1 MNHAE
6 QLRARLNPHS
16 QNLVDVMADGFMIQR
31 NWLKLFQPMG
41 WSTRT
46 CWLVLVPTAISLTLL
61 CWMLMEMLIR
71 I

>member
-6 QLRARLNPHS
+6 QLRARLNPHG
-16 QNLVDVMADGFMIQR
+16 QNLVDVMADGFIIQR
-31 NWLKLFQPMG
+31 NWLKLFQPKG

-46 CWLVLVPTAISLTLL
+46 CWLVLTAAGLGLMFAGWTV
-61 CWMLMEMLIR
+61 MEMLIR